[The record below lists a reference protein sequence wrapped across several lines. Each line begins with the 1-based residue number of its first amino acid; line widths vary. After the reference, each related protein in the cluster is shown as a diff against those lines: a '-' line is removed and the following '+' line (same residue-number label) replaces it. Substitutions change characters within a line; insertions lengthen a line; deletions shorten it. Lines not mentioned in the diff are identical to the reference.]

1 MNEIKITAPIVKALT
16 EVEAGNVTFSYRS
29 APKIKG
35 TRLVKAMSSEWL
47 NKKIAQGVTNAMLA
61 KLFDAELVKGN
72 RSTYGIYGVSLTAK
86 GLDALGAARVPVPA
100 DGPVLKAELVGIDQ
114 ATEVLENTVEV
125 TDAWLAEQ
133 EAALA
138 ARTAI
143 VEELLKASAAAKTE
157 AAQIALA
164 HAAGHVDINEL
175 AEARKLLTPLRTRA
189 ALKAISAIK
198 AL

>member
-47 NKKIAQGVTNAMLA
+47 NKKIANGLTDSMLA
-61 KLFDAELVKGN
+61 KLFAAELVTSSRGGFGYYTVK
-72 RSTYGIYGVSLTAK
+72 LTT
-86 GLDALGAARVPVPA
+86 LGANELADARGAGRV
-100 DGPVLKAELVGIDQ
+100 ELR
-114 ATEVLENTVEV
+114 
-125 TDAWLAEQ
+125 
-133 EAALA
+133 AALA
-138 ARTAI
+138 AEAPVLAAIEKVANAVDAAEARTAI

-157 AAQIALA
+157 AAQVALA
-164 HAAGHVDINEL
+164 HAAGHVDLNEL
-175 AEARKLLTPLRTRA
+175 AEARKLLVPLRTRA